1 LKKKEKNF
9 IPYSS
14 LLRKFNVY
22 FIFASLIPFLILF
35 YFYLQKVLYERI
47 EIKDFHFFL
56 LLWGV
61 GILSLVLFLI
71 IRNTVF
77 KVVKLT
83 QELKSSLERKT
94 IDRETILRL
103 EKGEGEVADLAKV
116 FGDVFSRLEEN
127 IKELERTKQKLYSVV
142 TRVGK
147 TLTSIE
153 DFDAL
158 ISLILETTV
167 EALETEKGAI
177 FSGEEEKFELKAE
190 IGWKVSGDEIQKS
203 LGHFLEWIKKERRML
218 SLPLLEETK
227 DKRGI
232 PYPVLCY
239 PLISRDKFWGVMI
252 LCGRKEG
259 RNFTDDELK
268 IAANLSSQ
276 IAIAFENFKLNQ
288 DIEKTYFET
297 MAALALAV
305 EARDPYSR
313 GHSERVGKY
322 AAKIAKELGLS
333 EEETKILQD
342 AARLHDIGK
351 IGVEDRI
358 LRKEGFLSPEE
369 RKIMCKH
376 PMVGENILKPLKS
389 FRRLLD
395 PIRHHHEFL
404 DGSGY
409 PDGLKEAQIPLI
421 TRILTV
427 ADIFD
432 ALTTSRPY
440 RDALSYE
447 EAKRILESYT
457 EEGKIDKKVVEALFK
472 LMDKKEL

>member
-1 LKKKEKNF
+1 MRKKEKIF

-22 FIFASLIPFLILF
+22 FIFASLIPFLLLF

-47 EIKDFHFFL
+47 EIKDFQFFL
-56 LLWGV
+56 LLSGV
-61 GILSLVLFLI
+61 GILSLVLFFI

-77 KVVKLT
+77 KIVWLT

-94 IDRETILRL
+94 IDKEMIFSL
-103 EKGEGEVADLAKV
+103 EKGEGEIAELAKI

-127 IKELERTKQKLYSVV
+127 IKELERTKRKLYSVI

-167 EALETEKGAI
+167 EALEVEKGVI
-177 FSGEEEKFELKAE
+177 FSVEEERFELKAE
-190 IGWKVSGDEIQKS
+190 IGWKESADKIQES
-203 LGHFLEWIKKERRML
+203 LGHFLEWTKKEKKML

-232 PYPVLCY
+232 PYPVLCH
-239 PLISRDKFWGVMI
+239 PLIYRDKFWGAMI
-252 LCGRKEG
+252 LCGKKEG
-259 RNFTDDELK
+259 KNFTDDELR

-276 IAIAFENFKLNQ
+276 IAIAFENFKLNR
-288 DIEKTYFET
+288 DMERTYFET

-305 EARDPYSR
+305 EAKDPYSR
-313 GHSERVGKY
+313 GHSERVGRY

-333 EEETKILQD
+333 EEEIQTLQD

-358 LRKEGFLSPEE
+358 LRKEGDLSLEE
-369 RKIMCKH
+369 EKIMSKH
-376 PMVGENILKPLKS
+376 PIIGENILKPLKS
-389 FRRLLD
+389 FRHLLE

-440 RDALSYE
+440 RDALNYE
-447 EAKRILESYT
+447 EAKKVLENYVK
-457 EEGKIDKKVVEALFK
+457 EGKIDKKVVEVLFK
-472 LMDKKEL
+472 LIDKGEL

>member
-83 QELKSSLERKT
+83 QELKSSLEGKT

-218 SLPLLEETK
+218 SLP
-227 DKRGI
+227 
-232 PYPVLCY
+232 
-239 PLISRDKFWGVMI
+239 
-252 LCGRKEG
+252 
-259 RNFTDDELK
+259 
-268 IAANLSSQ
+268 
-276 IAIAFENFKLNQ
+276 
-288 DIEKTYFET
+288 
-297 MAALALAV
+297 
-305 EARDPYSR
+305 
-313 GHSERVGKY
+313 
-322 AAKIAKELGLS
+322 
-333 EEETKILQD
+333 
-342 AARLHDIGK
+342 
-351 IGVEDRI
+351 
-358 LRKEGFLSPEE
+358 
-369 RKIMCKH
+369 
-376 PMVGENILKPLKS
+376 
-389 FRRLLD
+389 
-395 PIRHHHEFL
+395 
-404 DGSGY
+404 
-409 PDGLKEAQIPLI
+409 
-421 TRILTV
+421 
-427 ADIFD
+427 
-432 ALTTSRPY
+432 
-440 RDALSYE
+440 
-447 EAKRILESYT
+447 
-457 EEGKIDKKVVEALFK
+457 
-472 LMDKKEL
+472 

>member
-1 LKKKEKNF
+1 MKKKEKTF

-218 SLPLLEETK
+218 SLPLLEETE
-227 DKRGI
+227 DRRGI

-259 RNFTDDELK
+259 RNFTEDELK

-358 LRKEGFLSPEE
+358 LRKEGPLSPEE

-376 PMVGENILKPLKS
+376 PIVGENILKPLKS

-409 PDGLKEAQIPLI
+409 PDGLKGAQIPLI

-432 ALTTSRPY
+432 ALTTLRPY

-457 EEGKIDKKVVEALFK
+457 EEGKIDKKVVEALFR
-472 LMDKKEL
+472 LIDKKEI